1 MQISKDGITGRIG
14 ENPWKKRQMAKIN
27 GLEKM
32 TYAQLAE
39 LRGRVDA
46 AMEAAKAA
54 EKGKLRTE
62 MEAMAVKAGL
72 SLSEVV
78 GRRGRRP
85 KATGSKVAPK
95 YRNPQNPEETWAG
108 RGRQPR
114 WVVAA
119 LKRGRKLESFLI

>member
-1 MQISKDGITGRIG
+1 
-14 ENPWKKRQMAKIN
+14 MAKIN

-78 GRRGRRP
+78 GRRDRRP